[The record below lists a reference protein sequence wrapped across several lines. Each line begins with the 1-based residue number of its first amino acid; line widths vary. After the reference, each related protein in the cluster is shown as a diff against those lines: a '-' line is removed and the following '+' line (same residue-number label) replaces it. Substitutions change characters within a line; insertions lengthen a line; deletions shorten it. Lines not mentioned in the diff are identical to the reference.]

1 MDSVPLTPTLAFLSG
16 LRLILARSISK
27 WCSIAIERWLHS
39 WAVIYRL
46 HDHVNV
52 PCPVV
57 SPPNREKPGH
67 FHATDGD
74 GYTPFF
80 LSSHRANKAA
90 QRIEYAS
97 IHTSARTSSL
107 VEVRCTEARLLT
119 RCHRITGGYFPDVD
133 LLRECHRP
141 PAPELDEKLRKNASV
156 VAATRA
162 LTDTTGAH
170 RFWRYERLL
179 TMTLQVQKEYR
190 SDAKFKRYRV
200 HSPRLQKRNFG
211 ACPMRLS
218 ACCYFCVII

>member
-1 MDSVPLTPTLAFLSG
+1 MFHVRLYHLQIGRNLVTSM
-16 LRLILARSISK
+16 LRTGM
-27 WCSIAIERWLHS
+27 AIPPS
-39 WAVIYRL
+39 SYR
-46 HDHVNV
+46 
-52 PCPVV
+52 PIGRIK
-57 SPPNREKPGH
+57 PP
-67 FHATDGD
+67 
-74 GYTPFF
+74 
-80 LSSHRANKAA
+80 
-90 QRIEYAS
+90 IEYAS

>member
-1 MDSVPLTPTLAFLSG
+1 MSG
-16 LRLILARSISK
+16 RITSKSGETWSLPCYGRGRLYLPPSS
-27 WCSIAIERWLHS
+27 
-39 WAVIYRL
+39 YR
-46 HDHVNV
+46 
-52 PCPVV
+52 PIGRIK
-57 SPPNREKPGH
+57 PPRE
-67 FHATDGD
+67 
-74 GYTPFF
+74 
-80 LSSHRANKAA
+80 N
-90 QRIEYAS
+90 AS

-133 LLRECHRP
+133 LLRECHRS

-179 TMTLQVQKEYR
+179 TMALQARKEYR

-200 HSPRLQKRNFG
+200 HSPHLPETQFRRMPNEAKCLLLPLRYHLEMWMCMALYENTLCG
-211 ACPMRLS
+211 
-218 ACCYFCVII
+218 